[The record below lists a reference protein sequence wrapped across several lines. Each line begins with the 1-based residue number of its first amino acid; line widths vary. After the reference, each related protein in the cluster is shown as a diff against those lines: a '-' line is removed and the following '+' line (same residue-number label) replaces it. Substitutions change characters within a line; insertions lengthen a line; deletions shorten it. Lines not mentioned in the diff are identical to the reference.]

1 MGGFYECIISIIKS
15 SLQKTLGK
23 AKISYV
29 EMCTFISEVEG
40 NMHNRPLTH
49 LNEENV
55 NKLLRPNRLIYGRSL
70 TSVNGTDLVE
80 INGNEIRKLKIFTTN
95 LLKQFMGKFKI
106 PFMGKFMGEFMGKF
120 KHEYLLA
127 LQQRHSYDRKV
138 KSSDCYL
145 KIGDVVM
152 VKRRNITTIIFEKG
166 TCHRAT
172 LWPQ

>member
-80 INGNEIRKLKIFTTN
+80 INGNEI
-95 LLKQFMGKFKI
+95 
-106 PFMGKFMGEFMGKF
+106 
-120 KHEYLLA
+120 
-127 LQQRHSYDRKV
+127 
-138 KSSDCYL
+138 
-145 KIGDVVM
+145 
-152 VKRRNITTIIFEKG
+152 
-166 TCHRAT
+166 
-172 LWPQ
+172 

>member
-1 MGGFYECIISIIKS
+1 MGGFYECLIGIIKS

-55 NKLLRPNRLIYGRSL
+55 NELLRPNRLIYGRSL

-80 INGNEIRKLKIFTTN
+80 INENEMRKLKIFTTT
-95 LLKQFMGKFKI
+95 LFKQFMGKFK
-106 PFMGKFMGEFMGKF
+106 
-120 KHEYLLA
+120 H
-127 LQQRHSYDRKV
+127 
-138 KSSDCYL
+138 
-145 KIGDVVM
+145 
-152 VKRRNITTIIFEKG
+152 
-166 TCHRAT
+166 
-172 LWPQ
+172 